1 MLEKSDLF
9 IGFFNFFMPLI
20 LIGDERLHIKL
31 LPQINWELAG
41 PLLSSQLLNREHE
54 IQGFRFCLA
63 KPVHSDFLGVTF
75 GKLQGSLGSYLL
87 HLSVEI

>member
-1 MLEKSDLF
+1 MLEKSDPF

-54 IQGFRFCLA
+54 I
-63 KPVHSDFLGVTF
+63 PVHSDFLGVTF